1 MIWKIKQ
8 TLNQVNPRT
17 SRNGVIQTKRIP
29 WNTAECKYDII
40 LKQKP
45 QIGLN
50 RFVREE
56 NVSTMR
62 IQPYSFCEEP
72 QTSKPKLEIQYM
84 LQFLFHN
91 NCDHTKPI
99 FLQWSYAN
107 QDPSFSGS
115 KEHLQK
121 TCVGEER
128 VTNPLEL
135 GVRRTESKTVFW
147 KGFTLPVCK
156 LTVCWERNIGL
167 IKHQICNLLYRKRPS
182 TSELCLIK
190 YSSSNN
196 PIIYYT
202 MISLFST
209 CYPKLKSNCM
219 TLPKHLFTCA
229 QAIGRGRKS

>member
-1 MIWKIKQ
+1 MIVSKNWFTVIMWVTNRSFVLSVSMIWKIKQ
-8 TLNQVNPRT
+8 TLSQVNPRT

-29 WNTAECKYDII
+29 WNTAECKYII

-99 FLQWSYAN
+99 FLQRSYAN
-107 QDPSFSGS
+107 Q
-115 KEHLQK
+115 
-121 TCVGEER
+121 
-128 VTNPLEL
+128 
-135 GVRRTESKTVFW
+135 
-147 KGFTLPVCK
+147 
-156 LTVCWERNIGL
+156 
-167 IKHQICNLLYRKRPS
+167 Y
-182 TSELCLIK
+182 
-190 YSSSNN
+190 
-196 PIIYYT
+196 
-202 MISLFST
+202 
-209 CYPKLKSNCM
+209 
-219 TLPKHLFTCA
+219 
-229 QAIGRGRKS
+229 IGRGVHKIHMIQVSQGLKSTCRRRA